1 MQLSLSDSS
10 SGSIAFFDKL
20 REEALIAAEK
30 YDEIP
35 SISNYVPEI
44 IGMIILMVSN
54 SLIYNNL
61 MYYIAVRIQLV
72 YY

>member
-20 REEALIAAEK
+20 REEALVAAEK

-35 SISNYVPEI
+35 
-44 IGMIILMVSN
+44 
-54 SLIYNNL
+54 
-61 MYYIAVRIQLV
+61 
-72 YY
+72 

>member
-1 MQLSLSDSS
+1 LSLSDSS

-20 REEALIAAEK
+20 REEALVAAEK

-35 SISNYVPEI
+35 LISNYVPEI